1 MAPPSGPDVAT
12 IAGIIGQPTRAAM
25 LDALLGGRWLTA
37 TELAKRAGVAPPT
50 ASSHLAALVESGLVT
65 RRRSGRHRYHALAG
79 PEVGAALESLGRL
92 TATPRIHDGVGSPE
106 ERALRY
112 ARTCYDHLAGKLG
125 VLIADTLVE
134 HGMVSPDGSQVT
146 AAGESC
152 LCDLGIDVA
161 TLKRGRRSYVRFC
174 LDWSERRDHLAGA
187 VGAAIAE
194 AMLERHWVVRV
205 EGTRA
210 VRLTVRGRDGLD
222 RVLGIPMEETDP
234 ESR

>member
-1 MAPPSGPDVAT
+1 MTSPVGPDVAT
-12 IAGIIGQPTRAAM
+12 LAGIIGQPTRAAI

-50 ASSHLAALVESGLVT
+50 ASAHLAALVESGLVK
-65 RRRSGRHRYHALAG
+65 RRSSGRHRYHALAG
-79 PEVGAALESLGRL
+79 SEVGAALESLGRL
-92 TATPRIHDGVGSPE
+92 AAPRTHDGAGSAA

-125 VLIADTLVE
+125 VLIADTLTE
-134 HGMVSPDGSQVT
+134 RGMVSSDGSRVT
-146 AAGESC
+146 PAGESC
-152 LCDLGIDVA
+152 LRDLGIDVD
-161 TLKRGRRSYVRFC
+161 TLKRGRRSYVRLC

-187 VGAAIAE
+187 VGAAITD
-194 AMLERHWVVRV
+194 AMLERGWIVRM

-222 RVLGIPMEETDP
+222 RLLGIPMAATDWASP
-234 ESR
+234 